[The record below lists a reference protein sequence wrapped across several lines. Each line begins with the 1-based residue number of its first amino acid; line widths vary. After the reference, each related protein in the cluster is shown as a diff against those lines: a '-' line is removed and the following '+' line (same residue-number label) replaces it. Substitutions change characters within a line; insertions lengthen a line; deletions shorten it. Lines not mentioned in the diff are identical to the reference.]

1 MCTCNEAPG
10 KATSGAAGSAGTS
23 IGSDVVSQ
31 PIRAVVQPGF
41 DHAISIRLV
50 PGRDMFATPIREG
63 CQPRGDRPPRP
74 WPWPFSEDL
83 VAQLTDA
90 NTKLVAWLAS
100 GDDNSKQFL
109 DDPVTALA
117 TAGIELSRADMKSI
131 ARSHAAVREDAVLPP
146 GAKLTELKV
155 TASRR
160 GKVADVDTSKAG
172 GRTHLSPIDQPA
184 VKPTRRTCGC

>member
-1 MCTCNEAPG
+1 MCTCNEEPG
-10 KATSGAAGSAGTS
+10 KTPSGGQGSTGTS
-23 IGSDVVSQ
+23 VASDAVFH
-31 PIRAVVQPGF
+31 PIRAVIQPGF
-41 DHAISIRLV
+41 EHAVSIRIV
-50 PGRDMFATPIREG
+50 PGRDMFAAPIAEG

-90 NTKLVAWLAS
+90 NTKLVAWLS
-100 GDDNSKQFL
+100 STDDNSKQFL

-117 TAGIELSRADMKSI
+117 SAGVELSRADMKSI

-146 GAKLTELKV
+146 GAKLTALKV

-160 GKVADVDTSKAG
+160 GKVGDVDTSKAG
-172 GRTHLSPIDQPA
+172 GRTHVGPIDPPA
-184 VKPTRRTCGC
+184 VKPNRRTCGC